1 MPLQGKDAD
10 ANDGK
15 NKNLKTRLVM
25 YFLGL
30 LIMTLGIAV
39 SVKSNLGVSPVSSIP
54 YTITCVWGM
63 EMGLATILFHAFL
76 VLLQILLLR
85 RRFQIKNLLQIAVG
99 VVFGLFTTFCNTL
112 MGFLPT
118 PENILIRLAMILV
131 SVVLIAAG
139 LFLYVPADLVPLAAE
154 GVTLALA
161 ETSGKPFPRLKVCF
175 DVTVVV
181 ISLVVCLAVLKSP
194 GSVGIGTVAA
204 AMLVGTVLGFLNRR
218 FGRYRDRWLR

>member
-1 MPLQGKDAD
+1 MENILSTLTFTLDSAVTMAIPLLLA
-10 ANDGK
+10 A
-15 NKNLKTRLVM
+15 
-25 YFLGL
+25 LGE
-30 LIMTLGIAV
+30 IFVQRSGCINM
-39 SVKSNLGVSPVSSIP
+39 
-54 YTITCVWGM
+54 GM
-63 EMGLATILFHAFL
+63 EGMMLMGAFIGVVGSIFYGRTAGFLFC
-76 VLLQILLLR
+76 
-85 RRFQIKNLLQIAVG
+85 IAAG